1 MDETPVLL
9 LSGAGLPAWIWDGVR
24 AALPVESRVAP
35 RAAGPG
41 GVTDH
46 ARAALDSVADWPACH
61 VVAHSIGGA
70 VAAAMVALEPQ
81 RVAVVTGV
89 SAVVPAAGS
98 SFVGALP
105 RPQRYVMGGIVRLVG
120 TRPPQKVLRSGLC
133 AGLDDALADRLV
145 ADFAPESK
153 ALYLDRV
160 PTHRWPTRTA
170 YVVTTWDS
178 EVPTALQE
186 RYAARLGAAAR
197 PIATGH
203 LPVLERPDELAGLLS
218 G

>member
-1 MDETPVLL
+1 MDQTPVLL
-9 LSGAGLPAWIWDGVR
+9 LSGAGLPAWIWDEVR

-35 RAAGPG
+35 RTAEGGPA
-41 GVTDH
+41 DH
-46 ARAALDSVADWPACH
+46 ARAALASVTDWPACH

-70 VAAAMVALEPQ
+70 VAAAMAALDPQ
-81 RVAVVTGV
+81 RVTAVTGV

-133 AGLDDALADRLV
+133 AGLDDALADRLLT
-145 ADFAPESK
+145 DFAPESR

-160 PTHRWPTRTA
+160 PPHRWPTRTA
-170 YVVTTWDS
+170 YVSTTRDR
-178 EVPTALQE
+178 EIPPELQE
-186 RYAARLGAAAR
+186 EYAARLGAAAR
-197 PIATGH
+197 PITTGH
-203 LPVLERPDELAGLLS
+203 LPMLERPAELAVLIS